1 MLVCVC
7 VCVCRLRVLHFFN
20 NMSGDGGAKAVAS
33 VVAASP
39 FLQDLRF
46 SSTRGGQVGG
56 MALAQSLGTLTTLVR
71 LDLNDNTFGPGV
83 GVALG
88 AALERQ
94 RFVEVV
100 NLGDTSRCCVAVVSC
115 CCDCCAS

>member
-1 MLVCVC
+1 MFQDTTSQPRREAAL
-7 VCVCRLRVLHFFN
+7 
-20 NMSGDGGAKAVAS
+20 AKAVAS

-100 NLGDTSRCCVAVVSC
+100 NLGDTSRCLC
-115 CCDCCAS
+115 CCGIVLL